1 MMSQITSEERTLTNS
16 KVVNRRTTLYPPGW
30 GFIGVFMTS
39 VIGASIRF
47 FSPRI
52 LYESHRRHKAD
63 YPFEYTS
70 GVICFFMIILFASFT
85 CISNLVAQEEIKTL
99 TEEQAKEAQEKLE
112 EALKSL
118 KREIRIEVK
127 IENGG
132 AIKGVVKCINVKSSE
147 NVVVYIEEVGGN
159 KYAAPLE
166 HGIVDQL
173 NLTFVPHVI
182 AVQKGTTID
191 FPNSDLVRH
200 NVFSPPE
207 CCKQFNLGTYDM
219 GVVKTATFDESCEI
233 PLFCNVHTEMSS
245 FVLVLGNPYF
255 SVTGSDGVFK
265 IENIPPGT
273 YELKAWHEKLGSITK
288 DVTVATG
295 KVANMDFF
303 LKKKALR
310 SGR

>member
-1 MMSQITSEERTLTNS
+1 MTMLPLGNLALYLLKKELVIKIDFYFNHFIRKRKGRFSMRTFLN
-16 KVVNRRTTLYPPGW
+16 
-30 GFIGVFMTS
+30 
-39 VIGASIRF
+39 F
-47 FSPRI
+47 FVAALIVS
-52 LYESHRRHKAD
+52 
-63 YPFEYTS
+63 
-70 GVICFFMIILFASFT
+70 FFCVPKLI
-85 CISNLVAQEEIKTL
+85 AQEDVKTL
-99 TEEQAKEAQEKLE
+99 TEEQAKEAQKKLE
-112 EALKSL
+112 EDLKSL

-132 AIKGVVKCINVKSSE
+132 AIKGVVKCINVKSFE